1 MYMLNL
7 LRKRVVVFF
16 FNFFCLRIT
25 FLVQVKGTLYPSD
38 TPVKTELILP
48 YIHACFIFF
57 QTQWKTCHYN
67 KPLFHPGQLEN
78 YVMIEMTSYSY
89 DTEPAA
95 ALRNLGEAVT
105 AWMRTALGNESHL

>member
-1 MYMLNL
+1 MYILNL
-7 LRKRVVVFF
+7 LRKRVVVVV

-48 YIHACFIFF
+48 HIHACFIFF

-105 AWMRTALGNESHL
+105 AWM